1 MGWIILLRR
10 GRQKVQSSHV
20 FVSDMW
26 KAALVN
32 ARQKGETVT
41 RNRPV
46 MHTTFIVA
54 FFSDLEK
61 DMHGFIRTGEQC
73 FQRFHIP
80 VFWL

>member
-1 MGWIILLRR
+1 MRR

-32 ARQKGETVT
+32 ARQKGETVA

-54 FFSDLEK
+54 FFSDL
-61 DMHGFIRTGEQC
+61 
-73 FQRFHIP
+73 
-80 VFWL
+80 